1 MQVILRRVRQVDRGG
16 DVDGL
21 GPCVIGQEIVVVRKR
36 FSQTQGA
43 GVVEREA
50 DRLHIKY
57 EAERGIGGSSCCRDG
72 GGGGGGGNSGG
83 RGVAKICLTGCQF
96 GGGWFR
102 LPRTIVV
109 VSGGVWAAGWCHL
122 LLATRNFT

>member
-1 MQVILRRVRQVDRGG
+1 MQVILRRVRQVDCGG

-57 EAERGIGGSSCCRDG
+57 EAERGIGGSRCGWYSRWRRG
-72 GGGGGGGNSGG
+72 GASSGC
-83 RGVAKICLTGCQF
+83 RGVAKIILPAWPF
-96 GGGWFR
+96 LAVLFHV
-102 LPRTIVV
+102 PRTI
-109 VSGGVWAAGWCHL
+109 A
-122 LLATRNFT
+122 

>member
-57 EAERGIGGSSCCRDG
+57 EAERGIGGSSCSRYSRWRRGGASSGRRRGAKKIPPPWPPWAVWLPVPPTNAVG
-72 GGGGGGGNSGG
+72 GGGIRQPAG
-83 RGVAKICLTGCQF
+83 RHAPSTQ
-96 GGGWFR
+96 
-102 LPRTIVV
+102 T
-109 VSGGVWAAGWCHL
+109 A
-122 LLATRNFT
+122 

>member
-57 EAERGIGGSSCCRDG
+57 EAERGIGGSSCSRHSRWRRG
-72 GGGGGGGNSGG
+72 RKSRGR
-83 RGVAKICLTGCQF
+83 RGVAKKLLPAWRF
-96 GGGWFR
+96 WAVWFPV
-102 LPRTIVV
+102 PRTI
-109 VSGGVWAAGWCHL
+109 SADAGFIWQPAGRDTMIPH
-122 LLATRNFT
+122 T

>member
-57 EAERGIGGSSCCRDG
+57 EAERGIGGARSVRGFRG
-72 GGGGGGGNSGG
+72 GGGGGRSGGGG
-83 RGVAKICLTGCQF
+83 RGKKNLSPLAFLRGVVP
-96 GGGWFR
+96 R
-102 LPRTIVV
+102 LP
-109 VSGGVWAAGWCHL
+109 
-122 LLATRNFT
+122 ATPA

>member
-57 EAERGIGGSSCCRDG
+57 EAERGIGGVSSSRCTPRRPGGADG
-72 GGGGGGGNSGG
+72 GA
-83 RGVAKICLTGCQF
+83 VTVV
-96 GGGWFR
+96 
-102 LPRTIVV
+102 TIILSPWQVL
-109 VSGGVWAAGWCHL
+109 AAFLHTTPTNT
-122 LLATRNFT
+122 AYSRV

>member
-57 EAERGIGGSSCCRDG
+57 EAERGIGGCRGSTECPG
-72 GGGGGGGNSGG
+72 GGGGGRHRAEG
-83 RGVAKICLTGCQF
+83 RGTKKPSPLPNVTGCVP
-96 GGGWFR
+96 
-102 LPRTIVV
+102 L
-109 VSGGVWAAGWCHL
+109 
-122 LLATRNFT
+122 

>member
-57 EAERGIGGSSCCRDG
+57 EAERGIGGGFLSRWG
-72 GGGGGGGNSGG
+72 GGGGGGGERSRGG
-83 RGVAKICLTGCQF
+83 RTKKSCLSLRCSCG
-96 GGGWFR
+96 
-102 LPRTIVV
+102 
-109 VSGGVWAAGWCHL
+109 
-122 LLATRNFT
+122 

>member
-57 EAERGIGGSSCCRDG
+57 EAERGIGGASCCRD
-72 GGGGGGGNSGG
+72 SGG
-83 RGVAKICLTGCQF
+83 RR
-96 GGGWFR
+96 GGGRSGRGGGVKKNLPPLAFLGVCFF
-102 LPRTIVV
+102 LPRATAPS
-109 VSGGVWAAGWCHL
+109 SGGV
-122 LLATRNFT
+122 

>member
-1 MQVILRRVRQVDRGG
+1 MQVILRRVREVDRGG

-57 EAERGIGGSSCCRDG
+57 EAERGIGGSRCSRYSRGRRG
-72 GGGGGGGNSGG
+72 GRRSGG
-83 RGVAKICLTGCQF
+83 RGGAKKLLSAWEVLECLFQ
-96 GGGWFR
+96 
-102 LPRTIVV
+102 
-109 VSGGVWAAGWCHL
+109 
-122 LLATRNFT
+122 LARRIP

>member
-57 EAERGIGGSSCCRDG
+57 EAERGIGGSSCSRY
-72 GGGGGGGNSGG
+72 SRGG
-83 RGVAKICLTGCQF
+83 RGGASSGRGGVGKIILPAWEFWAVCF
-96 GGGWFR
+96 HV
-102 LPRTIVV
+102 PRTNAVGAWV
-109 VSGGVWAAGWCHL
+109 
-122 LLATRNFT
+122 

>member
-1 MQVILRRVRQVDRGG
+1 MQVILRRVRQVDCGG

-57 EAERGIGGSSCCRDG
+57 EAERGIGGVGWYMAFRWGRG
-72 GGGGGGGNSGG
+72 GGGSGTVGGLKRHSLP
-83 RGVAKICLTGCQF
+83 VPCLRALVS
-96 GGGWFR
+96 R
-102 LPRTIVV
+102 LPRHPLRLRT
-109 VSGGVWAAGWCHL
+109 
-122 LLATRNFT
+122 

>member
-57 EAERGIGGSSCCRDG
+57 EAERGIGGFRCSRGSRLRRGGASSR
-72 GGGGGGGNSGG
+72 
-83 RGVAKICLTGCQF
+83 RRRVEKILRPP
-96 GGGWFR
+96 WPS
-102 LPRTIVV
+102 LPRCFPLSRPSPVD
-109 VSGGVWAAGWCHL
+109 A
-122 LLATRNFT
+122 R

>member
-1 MQVILRRVRQVDRGG
+1 MQVILRRVREVDRGG

-57 EAERGIGGSSCCRDG
+57 EAERGIGGTRSGSCSRWRRGGASS
-72 GGGGGGGNSGG
+72 G
-83 RGVAKICLTGCQF
+83 RRCVAKIPLPA
-96 GGGWFR
+96 WR
-102 LPRTIVV
+102 LRACCFHVPRT
-109 VSGGVWAAGWCHL
+109 
-122 LLATRNFT
+122 

>member
-57 EAERGIGGSSCCRDG
+57 EAERGIGGARRRKETRG
-72 GGGGGGGNSGG
+72 GGGGGKSGG
-83 RGVAKICLTGCQF
+83 RGGGKKIPPPWQF
-96 GGGWFR
+96 LSVFFFF
-102 LPRTIVV
+102 PPPTP
-109 VSGGVWAAGWCHL
+109 
-122 LLATRNFT
+122 

>member
-57 EAERGIGGSSCCRDG
+57 EAERGIGGSSCSRYSGWRRG
-72 GGGGGGGNSGG
+72 GGSSGRRGGAKKIRPAWAF
-83 RGVAKICLTGCQF
+83 RGV
-96 GGGWFR
+96 WFNF
-102 LPRTIVV
+102 PRTID
-109 VSGGVWAAGWCHL
+109 L
-122 LLATRNFT
+122 

>member
-57 EAERGIGGSSCCRDG
+57 EAERGIGGFCFGMDSKRRG
-72 GGGGGGGNSGG
+72 GGSSRGCERGGKITLPPVCCWG
-83 RGVAKICLTGCQF
+83 RVLAVSLGIVGVD
-96 GGGWFR
+96 W
-102 LPRTIVV
+102 
-109 VSGGVWAAGWCHL
+109 
-122 LLATRNFT
+122 

>member
-57 EAERGIGGSSCCRDG
+57 EAERGIGGSSCRRYSRWRRG
-72 GGGGGGGNSGG
+72 GTSSG
-83 RGVAKICLTGCQF
+83 RRRVAKKLLPAWQF
-96 GGGWFR
+96 RAVCFH
-102 LPRTIVV
+102 LPRANAREACVYREP
-109 VSGGVWAAGWCHL
+109 AGMPP
-122 LLATRNFT
+122 RI

>member
-1 MQVILRRVRQVDRGG
+1 MQVILRRVREVDRGG

-36 FSQTQGA
+36 FVQTQGA

-57 EAERGIGGSSCCRDG
+57 EAERGIGERPRRSVRSGRWG
-72 GGGGGGGNSGG
+72 GMTKRS
-83 RGVAKICLTGCQF
+83 RPAEK
-96 GGGWFR
+96 
-102 LPRTIVV
+102 
-109 VSGGVWAAGWCHL
+109 L
-122 LLATRNFT
+122 LLGDWGSRAGVVA

>member
-1 MQVILRRVRQVDRGG
+1 MQVILRRVRQVDCGG

-57 EAERGIGGSSCCRDG
+57 EAERGIGGSSCSRD
-72 GGGGGGGNSGG
+72 SRWG
-83 RGVAKICLTGCQF
+83 RGGTSSGRRRGAKIILPPWPFSGVCFPRPPTNAGCA
-96 GGGWFR
+96 W
-102 LPRTIVV
+102 
-109 VSGGVWAAGWCHL
+109 
-122 LLATRNFT
+122 

>member
-1 MQVILRRVRQVDRGG
+1 MQVILRRVREVDRGG

-57 EAERGIGGSSCCRDG
+57 EAERGIGGARCNRESG
-72 GGGGGGGNSGG
+72 GG
-83 RGVAKICLTGCQF
+83 RGGGSSGRRGGAKKMLSALQF
-96 GGGWFR
+96 WGVFFHV
-102 LPRTIVV
+102 PPTIRVYCCV
-109 VSGGVWAAGWCHL
+109 IPAHAGS
-122 LLATRNFT
+122 

>member
-57 EAERGIGGSSCCRDG
+57 EAERGIGGSSCSRYSRWRRG
-72 GGGGGGGNSGG
+72 GTSSGRRRGAKKILPALQFRGGCFH
-83 RGVAKICLTGCQF
+83 VPPQIAVGC
-96 GGGWFR
+96 G
-102 LPRTIVV
+102 LYPP
-109 VSGGVWAAGWCHL
+109 AA
-122 LLATRNFT
+122 

>member
-57 EAERGIGGSSCCRDG
+57 EAERGVGGSSCSRDSG
-72 GGGGGGGNSGG
+72 GG
-83 RGVAKICLTGCQF
+83 RGGGSSGRR
-96 GGGWFR
+96 GGGKKI
-102 LPRTIVV
+102 LPPLAIL
-109 VSGGVWAAGWCHL
+109 GGLFHL
-122 LLATRNFT
+122 PPPNTA

>member
-57 EAERGIGGSSCCRDG
+57 EAERGIGGA
-72 GGGGGGGNSGG
+72 NWWKYSGG
-83 RGVAKICLTGCQF
+83 RRGRESNGRRGVAKKIPPAWEF
-96 GGGWFR
+96 AGGWVPPP
-102 LPRTIVV
+102 PRTAD
-109 VSGGVWAAGWCHL
+109 VSALKRHPPGIQ
-122 LLATRNFT
+122 

>member
-1 MQVILRRVRQVDRGG
+1 MQVILRRVREVDRGG

-57 EAERGIGGSSCCRDG
+57 EAERGIGGASCNRYSRWG
-72 GGGGGGGNSGG
+72 GGGTNRG
-83 RGVAKICLTGCQF
+83 RRRAAKIMLP
-96 GGGWFR
+96 GWPVRAGSFQVGR
-102 LPRTIVV
+102 RKPAD
-109 VSGGVWAAGWCHL
+109 GGVLRARDRKHPPVAQ
-122 LLATRNFT
+122 AKT

>member
-1 MQVILRRVRQVDRGG
+1 MQVILRRVREVDRGG

-57 EAERGIGGSSCCRDG
+57 EAERGIGGARREWELG
-72 GGGGGGGNSGG
+72 WGAG
-83 RGVAKICLTGCQF
+83 RGSRRRRCVANINPPDRRAGA
-96 GGGWFR
+96 GWFD
-102 LPRTIVV
+102 
-109 VSGGVWAAGWCHL
+109 
-122 LLATRNFT
+122 

>member
-50 DRLHIKY
+50 DRLHIEY
-57 EAERGIGGSSCCRDG
+57 EAERGIGGCRPSRDSRG
-72 GGGGGGGNSGG
+72 RGGGGNRESRWGARKNHPPSAIWGG
-83 RGVAKICLTGCQF
+83 CVLC
-96 GGGWFR
+96 
-102 LPRTIVV
+102 
-109 VSGGVWAAGWCHL
+109 
-122 LLATRNFT
+122 

>member
-57 EAERGIGGSSCCRDG
+57 EAERGIGGSSCSRDSRWRRG
-72 GGGGGGGNSGG
+72 RTSSG
-83 RGVAKICLTGCQF
+83 RRRVAKILHPALQSAAVCLPGAPT
-96 GGGWFR
+96 
-102 LPRTIVV
+102 
-109 VSGGVWAAGWCHL
+109 
-122 LLATRNFT
+122 

>member
-57 EAERGIGGSSCCRDG
+57 EAERGIGGGRRSKDSP
-72 GGGGGGGNSGG
+72 GG
-83 RGVAKICLTGCQF
+83 RGGGRRRRR
-96 GGGWFR
+96 GGGKKNISPLAFC
-102 LPRTIVV
+102 
-109 VSGGVWAAGWCHL
+109 GGCFPHPPP
-122 LLATRNFT
+122 